1 MNKLLALGVMILL
14 VAGNALAQ
22 QRPQYTQYTLNNYLA
37 NPAITGIEDYADLKL
52 GTRQQWSGLE
62 GAPQSYYA
70 TLHMPINNP
79 GSAYSRG
86 RRSGGLP
93 KESSMKGSSIYRKA
107 RAHHGFG
114 LMAMSTRT
122 GPLKRGSV
130 SASYAYHQPLTRSIQ
145 VSAGVQ
151 PGIIQYSLDPARVKL
166 AGNSANDPAIY
177 DGRVNE
183 VKFDL
188 SAGLWL
194 YSRNFYVGVA
204 GAQLVP
210 SKRQY
215 LPDNTPSDND
225 GSLQQHYYVTG
236 GYRIDVAPYI
246 ALVPSVMVKMA
257 QPSPLSIDGTMK
269 VIYGD
274 RLWAG
279 LTYRHKESVAAMAG
293 ININYLLDLAY
304 SYDASTSPL
313 GNANAGSHEVVLGF
327 KLRNAR
333 KVFCPEWAW

>member
-1 MNKLLALGVMILL
+1 MNKLLALGVMLL
-14 VAGNALAQ
+14 VAAGSAFAQ

-70 TLHMPINNP
+70 TLHMPINKP
-79 GSAYSRG
+79 GASPSYGS
-86 RRSGGLP
+86 RRSMA
-93 KESSMKGSSIYRKA
+93 KESSMKPSNIYR
-107 RAHHGFG
+107 RSRPHHGFG
-114 LMAMSTRT
+114 LMAMSTET

-130 SASYAYHQPLTRSIQ
+130 SASYAYHQPITRTIK

-166 AGNSANDPAIY
+166 ANNSLHDPAIY

-188 SAGLWL
+188 GMGLWL
-194 YSRNFYVGVA
+194 YSRNFYAGVA

-215 LPDNTPSDND
+215 LADNTPSDND

-236 GYRIDVAPYI
+236 GYRLDVAPYI
-246 ALVPSVMVKMA
+246 SLIPSVMVKVA
-257 QPSPLSIDGTMK
+257 QPSPLSVDATMK
-269 VIYGD
+269 VVYGD
-274 RLWAG
+274 RLWG
-279 LTYRHKESVAAMAG
+279 GVTYRHKESVAAMAG
-293 ININYLLDLAY
+293 INISPLLDLAY
-304 SYDASTSPL
+304 SYDAGTSPL
-313 GNANAGSHEVVLGF
+313 GHTNAGSHEVVLGF
-327 KLRNAR
+327 KLRNTR
-333 KVFCPEWAW
+333 KIICPEWAW